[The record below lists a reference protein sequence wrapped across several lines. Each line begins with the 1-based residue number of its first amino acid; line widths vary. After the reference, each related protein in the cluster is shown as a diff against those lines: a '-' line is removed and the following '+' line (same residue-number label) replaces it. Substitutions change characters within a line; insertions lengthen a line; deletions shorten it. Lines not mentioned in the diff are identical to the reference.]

1 MLQLASS
8 KVACL
13 WRVSQLER
21 LPLMLSRL
29 LQDRQVHKVS
39 QGATH
44 EITALKEQFGISPQ
58 VGLCK
63 AVWGRGGAR
72 KLEETLRNARKRVVF
87 HGFPWI
93 FLGFP
98 MVFLAPK
105 ASQGVD
111 LLSALTHVP
120 SPSST
125 CTRSRCTCA
134 PRRGRCRAS
143 WRSSCRRGS
152 TRSSGSATGSRAP

>member
-21 LPLMLSRL
+21 LPPMLSRL

-58 VGLCK
+58 VGLSK
-63 AVWGRGGAR
+63 AVGAVEGRGSS
-72 KLEETLRNARKRVVF
+72 RKRFDMHENVRFSTLF
-87 HGFPWI
+87 HGFSFDFPW
-93 FLGFP
+93 F
-98 MVFLAPK
+98 
-105 ASQGVD
+105 S
-111 LLSALTHVP
+111 
-120 SPSST
+120 
-125 CTRSRCTCA
+125 
-134 PRRGRCRAS
+134 
-143 WRSSCRRGS
+143 
-152 TRSSGSATGSRAP
+152 